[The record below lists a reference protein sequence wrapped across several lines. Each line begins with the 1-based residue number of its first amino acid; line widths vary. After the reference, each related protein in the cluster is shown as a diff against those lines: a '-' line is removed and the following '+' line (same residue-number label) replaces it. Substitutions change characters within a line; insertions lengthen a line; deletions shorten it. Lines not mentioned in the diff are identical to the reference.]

1 MASNNNKGLGRGIE
15 ALFSDNSVD
24 PEKETV
30 VDLKLGQI
38 RPNPYQPRQK
48 FDQAALKDLAK
59 SIKKSGVFQPII
71 VRQPDPEVARY
82 EILAGE
88 RRFRASKMIENETI
102 PAIVREVTESQM
114 MEITVLENLQRE
126 DLTPLEEAEAYD
138 MLMSNLNLTQAQ
150 VSSRL
155 GKSRPYIANYLRL
168 LGLPK
173 QVKDL
178 LQKKKLSMGQA
189 RTLLSLKD
197 RSKIVSV
204 ANRAADG
211 QMTVRALEDVVNK
224 LNGQAKAKLTRQSTK
239 AKSPYLR
246 ASENVLQDKFG
257 TSVSINESKKPGYGK
272 IEIEYLSEDDL
283 NRILELLDVH
293 LD

>member
-1 MASNNNKGLGRGIE
+1 MANKNNKGLGRGIE
-15 ALFSDNSVD
+15 ALFADNSVD
-24 PEKETV
+24 PEAETV
-30 VDLKLGQI
+30 IDIKLDQI

-48 FDQAALKDLAK
+48 FDQAALKDLAR
-59 SIKKSGVFQPII
+59 SIEKSGVFQPII
-71 VRQPDPEVARY
+71 VRQPDPEVSRY

-88 RRFRASKMIENETI
+88 RRYRASKMINNETI
-102 PAIVREVTESQM
+102 PAIIREVTESQM
-114 MEITVLENLQRE
+114 MEIAVMENLQRE
-126 DLTPLEEAEAYD
+126 DLTPLEEAEAYE
-138 MLMSNLNLTQAQ
+138 MLMSNLKLTQAE

-178 LQKKKLSMGQA
+178 LQKKRLSMGQA

-197 RSKIVSV
+197 RSQMVSL

-211 QMTVRALEDVVNK
+211 KMTVRALEDVVNK
-224 LNGQAKAKLTRQSTK
+224 MNGQVEAKPKKRTK
-239 AKSPYLR
+239 QKSPYLR
-246 ASENVLQDKFG
+246 AGENVLQEKFG
-257 TSVSINESKKPGYGK
+257 TQVSINESKEAGQGK
-272 IEIEYLSEDDL
+272 IEIEYLSDDDL
-283 NRILELLDVH
+283 SRILEILDVH